1 MLGSKLMAAARFS
14 AVVVSGTIGS
24 EREWLSFHM

>member
-24 EREWLSFHM
+24 ETRFIV